1 VVDWEIIYGAEDED
15 RRIARLIMTGCH
27 IVYRAPT
34 MEAVGHT
41 AYGGADSYLR
51 RRQEDL
57 VRMLGP
63 GNMFKTARDITYP
76 VR

>member
-1 VVDWEIIYGAEDED
+1 VVVANEEE
-15 RRIARLIMTGCH
+15 
-27 IVYRAPT
+27 
-34 MEAVGHT
+34 
-41 AYGGADSYLR
+41 
-51 RRQEDL
+51 L

>member
-1 VVDWEIIYGAEDED
+1 MMANEEE
-15 RRIARLIMTGCH
+15 
-27 IVYRAPT
+27 
-34 MEAVGHT
+34 
-41 AYGGADSYLR
+41 
-51 RRQEDL
+51 L